1 MGRESRLRFHV
12 KWSPFRDRKEANQV
26 CMFVCVCVYV
36 FMSICVCNRAGVAVG
51 GEGGRDEGGN

>member
-1 MGRESRLRFHV
+1 M